1 MMINRIIVGK
11 RYVSVVKLGL
21 CNYTKTPIKPIRA
34 TIVATRQTSFFYDKL
49 IVEIYKLCT

>member
-21 CNYTKTPIKPIRA
+21 CNYTKTPIKPIKA